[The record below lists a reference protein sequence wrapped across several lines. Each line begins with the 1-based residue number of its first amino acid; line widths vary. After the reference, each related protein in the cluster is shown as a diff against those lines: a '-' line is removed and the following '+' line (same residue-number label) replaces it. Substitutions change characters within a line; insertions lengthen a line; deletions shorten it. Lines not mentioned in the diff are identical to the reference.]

1 MHFEYPWVFL
11 LIPLFLFCER
21 RCPMQIDLLVFP
33 HIDRIAKTTK
43 RRSLMEALK
52 WVAWG
57 GLLLAVASP
66 VSTRSFEPYL
76 QSDRDIVLVFDGGRA
91 LDEKSRDL
99 LRYFVKAHA
108 ADRIGLVAVDQKGL
122 TLVPLTADRAWIGKI
137 VETLPGDKKRGV
149 STYDALAGA
158 IGLLEKEGAK
168 RRIVILVTRGGNPK
182 GTVPPS
188 VVHKMVKFHHI
199 ILYIIDRGAKKDQA
213 APLETLAR
221 SSGGDYFKAKTPED
235 LKVIEAKLRLKEP
248 PVKQKTPIVTKLY
261 YYDYPLFVAA
271 MALLGFLFLMNR
283 SEVS

>member
-66 VSTRSFEPYL
+66 VSIRQIPPYL
-76 QSDRDIVLVFDGGRA
+76 RSDRDIVLVFDGSGA
-91 LDEKSRDL
+91 YEKNVKDL
-99 LRYFVKAHA
+99 MNRWVKAHA
-108 ADRIGLVAVDQKGL
+108 ADRVGLVAVDAKGL
-122 TLVPLTADRAWIGKI
+122 TLVPLTADTALIGNMIK
-137 VETLPGDKKRGV
+137 TLRGGKKKGV
-149 STYDALAGA
+149 STYDALAAA
-158 IGLLEKEGAK
+158 IGLLDKGGAK
-168 RRIVILVTRGGNPK
+168 RRVVILVTGSGNSA

-188 VVHKMVKFHHI
+188 VVDKMMKFHHI
-199 ILYIIDRGAKKDQA
+199 TLYVIDEAHKEG
-213 APLETLAR
+213 EGTLLSKWAR
-221 SSGGDYFKAKTPED
+221 SSGGAYFSLKD
-235 LKVIEAKLRLKEP
+235 LADLRRIETKLRMKEP
-248 PVKQKTPIVTKLY
+248 PVKPQKPIVMKVY

-283 SEVS
+283 SEVQ

>member
-43 RRSLMEALK
+43 RRSLMEAMK

-57 GLLLAVASP
+57 GLLLAAASP
-66 VSTRSFEPYL
+66 VSTQSFEPYL

-91 LDEKSRDL
+91 LDKKSRDL

-108 ADRIGLVAVDQKGL
+108 ADRMGLVAVNQKGL
-122 TLVPLTADRAWIGKI
+122 TLVPLTADTAWIGKI
-137 VETLPGDKKRGV
+137 VETLPDGEEKSI
-149 STYDALAGA
+149 STYDALAAA
-158 IGLLEKEGAK
+158 IRLLEKEGAK
-168 RRIVILVTRGGNPK
+168 RRVVILVRGGGNPN

-188 VVHKMVKFHHI
+188 VVHKMVKFHHVI
-199 ILYIIDRGAKKDQA
+199 FYIIDRGEKEGQT
-213 APLETLAR
+213 APLETWAR
-221 SSGGDYFKAKTPED
+221 SSGGDYFKVKNPDD
-235 LKVIEAKLRLKEP
+235 LNTIDAKLRSKEP

-283 SEVS
+283 SEVQ